1 MSTTNT
7 DSLDSRIDLDKVDF
21 PILTEFNITSDP
33 PKHIALS
40 DPVLCFNNSVEWIII
55 EIDQL
60 LKTPIIWTK
69 LYAESKTI
77 DISVVLCPR
86 TLRASVFEGKLKSLK
101 YDYTNNADRL
111 ILEKKDKSIIPID
124 LNVAIDLESNLEI
137 NKRYQVSIQTLRNSL
152 VDYYDIKYL
161 HPINSP
167 SKYVINRNYL
177 KNKLD
182 EYDQEIILDIPYH
195 PKTLV
200 HIIQYL
206 SEKGNRKITILIG
219 SDSTLLETLGYDNKK
234 SGYDN
239 YILNYENKIIEK
251 DSFIMPI
258 LYYKALKIYPD
269 AKKIIL

>member
-1 MSTTNT
+1 MSENSSTNT
-7 DSLDSRIDLDKVDF
+7 LDKSTIDLDRVDL
-21 PILTEFNITSDP
+21 PILTEFVIDNNP

-40 DPVLCFNNSVEWIII
+40 DPVLCFNNSVDWIII
-55 EIDQL
+55 ELDQL

-69 LYAESKTI
+69 LYADSKTI
-77 DISVVLCPR
+77 DVSIVLCPK
-86 TLRASVFEGKLKSLK
+86 TLRASVFDGKLKSLK
-101 YDYTNNADRL
+101 YDQDRL

-124 LNVAIDLESNLEI
+124 LNVAIDLDSNFEI

-152 VDYYDIKYL
+152 VDYYDVKYL
-161 HPINSP
+161 HAINSP
-167 SKYVINRNYL
+167 TKYVINKSYL

-182 EYDQEIILDIPYH
+182 DNDEEILLDLPYH

-206 SEKGNRKITILIG
+206 SDKGNRKITILIG
-219 SDSTLLETLGYDNKK
+219 SDSNLLESLGYDNKK

-258 LYYKALKIYPD
+258 LYYKAIKIYPD
-269 AKKIIL
+269 AKKITL